1 MDSKV
6 TDSEKSSKNTFK
18 NIIEFRDVWKT
29 YKMGDEEINAL
40 AGLNLSLKTG
50 SFTAI
55 MGPSGSGKS
64 TLLHVAGI
72 LDMPTRGTF
81 ILKGKET
88 GKLSQKEQAMFRRR
102 EIGFVF
108 QRFNLLP
115 QLTALENVILPMIK
129 QDPAKARDIMD
140 KVGLEGKYSKLP
152 SQLSGGEQ
160 QRVAIARAL
169 INDPSIILADEPTG
183 ELDTKN
189 AGIIMQ
195 IIHDL
200 NKKEGVSVVIV
211 THNME
216 SAEFADEIIKMRDG
230 KMVG

>member
-1 MDSKV
+1 MDSKS
-6 TDSEKSSKNTFK
+6 TDSEKSSKNTFE

-81 ILKGKET
+81 LLKGKET

-115 QLTALENVILPMIK
+115 QLTALENVMLPMIK
-129 QDPAKARDIMD
+129 QNPAKARDIMD

-195 IIHDL
+195 IIQDL